1 MPKVKK
7 GKKQIQQE
15 LMDSMFRLI
24 QVGKIEG
31 FSTEIF
37 KLLALSGRTE
47 MATDFVNEFVNEKI
61 KEIESLSTV

>member
-24 QVGKIEG
+24 QVAKIEG
-31 FSTEIF
+31 FQTEIF

-47 MATDFVNEFVNEKI
+47 MATDFINEFVDKKI
-61 KEIESLSTV
+61 KEMES